1 MDEENKEIKEMI
13 ELDRNKFKD
22 KEKYFYFALNE
33 IEKHI
38 PELKDL
44 KNKKDNKLNSE
55 LIDVYVWA
63 KILLETHKIKDKDIL
78 KRLNRFKEKSRR

>member
-1 MDEENKEIKEMI
+1 LPIT
-13 ELDRNKFKD
+13 
-22 KEKYFYFALNE
+22 
-33 IEKHI
+33 
-38 PELKDL
+38 
-44 KNKKDNKLNSE
+44 E